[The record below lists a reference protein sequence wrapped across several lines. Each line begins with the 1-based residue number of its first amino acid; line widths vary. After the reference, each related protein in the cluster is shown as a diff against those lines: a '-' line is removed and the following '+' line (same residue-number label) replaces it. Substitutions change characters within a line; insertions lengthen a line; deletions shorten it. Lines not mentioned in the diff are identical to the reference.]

1 MKEEQ
6 AQRWEI
12 REARPKIVMS
22 FQTQRRAHLAKSQVQ
37 AATFYPKYSASRAD
51 TTCSQITFPGDS
63 EPSLLLS
70 F

>member
-6 AQRWEI
+6 AQRWKI
-12 REARPKIVMS
+12 HEARPRIVMA
-22 FQTQRRAHLAKSQVQ
+22 FLTQSRAHLAKSQVQ
-37 AATFYPKYSASRAD
+37 AATSYPTYWARLMLLVL
-51 TTCSQITFPGDS
+51 QITFTGDL